1 MIDPEANWDF
11 NNKNNQTLLT
21 IAVSAEKIFGRELEG
36 EENCR
41 SYMEAWSQKILKYF
55 ILSGFCRVYFVDF

>member
-1 MIDPEANWDF
+1 MLDPEVNWDF

-36 EENCR
+36 GENCR
-41 SYMEAWSQKILKYF
+41 S
-55 ILSGFCRVYFVDF
+55 